1 MKTTVRKTMNE
12 NIEQLLD
19 NQATLIIYMVKK
31 GEQWVR
37 HSGGLIEKDET
48 TRLIR
53 ASYDYQAVEKRQY
66 EQEIGRRLYSTAN
79 GASIRSS
86 RAVPTDWVVSH
97 VERYE
102 PDLQNMP
109 IFREV
114 IIAYCEKKPMSL
126 EEYKSLIYERE
137 PQVSLESFGGNEQLY
152 QEWLESNDETLE
164 NLQVK

>member
-1 MKTTVRKTMNE
+1 MTE

-19 NQATLIIYMVKK
+19 DRATLIIYMVKQ

-53 ASYDYQAVEKRQY
+53 ASYDWQAVEKRQY
-66 EQEIGRRLYSTAN
+66 EQEIGRRLYSTGS
-79 GASIRSS
+79 GATLRSS
-86 RAVPTDWVVSH
+86 RAIPTDWIVSH

-109 IFREV
+109 LFREV
-114 IIAYCEKKPMSL
+114 IIAYCEKKPMTL
-126 EEYKSLIYERE
+126 EEYKSLVYERE
-137 PQVSLESFGGNEQLY
+137 AQVSAESFGGNEQRY
-152 QEWLESNDETLE
+152 QEWLKSNET
-164 NLQVK
+164 

>member
-1 MKTTVRKTMNE
+1 MNE

-19 NQATLIIYMVKK
+19 NRATLIIYMVKQ

-53 ASYDYQAVEKRQY
+53 ASYDWQPVEKRQY
-66 EQEIGRRLYSTAN
+66 EQEIGRRLYSTGSGAN
-79 GASIRSS
+79 LRSS
-86 RAVPTDWVVSH
+86 RAIPTDWIVSH

-109 IFREV
+109 LFREV
-114 IIAYCEKKPMSL
+114 IIAYCEKKPMTI
-126 EEYKSLIYERE
+126 EEYKSLVYERE
-137 PQVSLESFGGNEQLY
+137 PQVSVESFGGNEQHY
-152 QEWLESNDETLE
+152 QEWLKSNGT
-164 NLQVK
+164 

>member
-1 MKTTVRKTMNE
+1 MTE

-19 NQATLIIYMVKK
+19 NQATLMIYMVKQ

-53 ASYDYQAVEKRQY
+53 ASYDWQPVEKRQY
-66 EQEIGRRLYSTAN
+66 EQEIGRRLYSTGS
-79 GASIRSS
+79 GAHSRSS
-86 RAVPTDWVVSH
+86 RAIPTDWIVSH

-109 IFREV
+109 LFREV
-114 IIAYCEKKPMSL
+114 IIAYCEKRPMTL
-126 EEYKSLIYERE
+126 EEYKSLVYERE
-137 PQVSLESFGGNEQLY
+137 AQVSPESFGGNEQRY
-152 QEWLESNDETLE
+152 QEWLKSNGTNPQGEKSKVVPE
-164 NLQVK
+164 

>member
-1 MKTTVRKTMNE
+1 MTE

-19 NQATLIIYMVKK
+19 DQATLIIYMVKQ

-53 ASYDYQAVEKRQY
+53 ASYDWQPVEKRQY
-66 EQEIGRRLYSTAN
+66 EQEIGRRLYSTGS
-79 GASIRSS
+79 GATLRSS
-86 RAVPTDWVVSH
+86 RAIPTEWIVSH

-109 IFREV
+109 LFREV
-114 IIAYCEKKPMSL
+114 IIAYCEKKPMTL
-126 EEYKSLIYERE
+126 EEYKSLVYERE
-137 PQVSLESFGGNEQLY
+137 GQVSVESFGGNEHRY
-152 QEWLESNDETLE
+152 QEWLKSNGT
-164 NLQVK
+164 